1 MCGGGGKTE
10 RLGQVHG
17 LLGAL
22 ELDLFVDLALHLSG
36 QAALLLRVGKD
47 ARVVKADGVHKVDK
61 VAELVVGLGR
71 EADHGRGTDHD
82 AGDTLTQIAEQVLE
96 LLARTRTAHSLE
108 DARVAVLHGD
118 IDIGQHLG
126 GIANRLD
133 KLVGHALRLQVEN
146 TDPDVLRTH
155 GLGYGA
161 QQLRQIARRALGD
174 VTIRKVGA
182 PDARVLADQHDLSH
196 ATGNQVAHLGNN
208 ALGIARVITTADIR
222 DHAEATEA
230 VAAIGDLDVGDSAL
244 DGALDLRNIGGNL
257 ALDAQHAIDDRHDAI
272 LLVGLHKGSD
282 LGQLIGQIVAI
293 ARRHTAAHDDGA
305 RTNAVLNLVGELER
319 GLDALGRCGGEERAC
334 IDDGD
339 IGILWVEC
347 LLVARGGQKR
357 THAVG
362 VNLVLS
368 APEGDVE
375 HGAQRCIHV
384 GEQSFRMILAVVGE
398 LQRLAVVLVAQE
410 LDHGLQRVL
419 RSRGNTQ
426 LVGLDSHLDL
436 ELLVLD
442 VLVDLLGGRLVD
454 TLDDMAEHAHGATR
468 CRLRSIPRDSLEVDA
483 ALDELGAQHLD
494 NLLGDKVGRGVDRKE
509 LVALRKLDRGAGIL
523 KVIALGN
530 LARGLLEGVVD
541 LLHVDLGH
549 DVEAGIFSHDVSFR
563 VRAA

>member
-1 MCGGGGKTE
+1 M
-10 RLGQVHG
+10 R
-17 LLGAL
+17 A
-22 ELDLFVDLALHLSG
+22 
-36 QAALLLRVGKD
+36 
-47 ARVVKADGVHKVDK
+47 
-61 VAELVVGLGR
+61 
-71 EADHGRGTDHD
+71 
-82 AGDTLTQIAEQVLE
+82 
-96 LLARTRTAHSLE
+96 
-108 DARVAVLHGD
+108 
-118 IDIGQHLG
+118 
-126 GIANRLD
+126 
-133 KLVGHALRLQVEN
+133 
-146 TDPDVLRTH
+146 H
-155 GLGYGA
+155 GLGDGT

-174 VTIRKVGA
+174 VLVGKVVT
-182 PDARVLADQHDLSH
+182 PNTRVLADQHDLAH
-196 ATGNQVAHLGNN
+196 TAGNQVAHLGDN
-208 ALGIARVITTADIR
+208 ALGITRVIATADVG
-222 DHAEATEA
+222 DHAEAAET
-230 VAAIGDLDVGDSAL
+230 VAAIGNLDVGNGTL
-244 DGALDLRNIGGNL
+244 DGTLDLRNIGCDL
-257 ALDAQHAIDDRHDAI
+257 TLDTQHAIDDRHDAV

-282 LGQLIGQIVAI
+282 LGQLVRQVVAI
-293 ARRHTAAHDDGA
+293 ARRHAAAHDDGA

-339 IGILWVEC
+339 IGILRVEC
-347 LLVARGGQKR
+347 FLVACGGQKR

-384 GEQSFRMILAVVGE
+384 GKRSFRMILAVVGE
-398 LQRLAVVLVAQE
+398 LKRLAVVLVAQE
-410 LDHGLQRVL
+410 LDHSLQRVL

-426 LVGLDSHLDL
+426 LIGLDGHLDL

-454 TLDDMAEHAHGATR
+454 TLDDMAEHAHGTAR

-483 ALDELGAQHLD
+483 ALDELGAQHVD
-494 NLLGDKVGRGVDRKE
+494 NLFGDKVGRGVDRKE

>member
-1 MCGGGGKTE
+1 M
-10 RLGQVHG
+10 
-17 LLGAL
+17 
-22 ELDLFVDLALHLSG
+22 
-36 QAALLLRVGKD
+36 
-47 ARVVKADGVHKVDK
+47 
-61 VAELVVGLGR
+61 
-71 EADHGRGTDHD
+71 
-82 AGDTLTQIAEQVLE
+82 
-96 LLARTRTAHSLE
+96 
-108 DARVAVLHGD
+108 LHGD
-118 IDIGQHLG
+118 IDIGQHLRR
-126 GIANRLD
+126 IANGLD
-133 KLVGHALRLQVEN
+133 KLVSHALGLQVKYA
-146 TDPDVLRTH
+146 DPHVMRTH
-155 GLGYGA
+155 RLSNGL
-161 QQLRQIARRALGD
+161 QQLRQIARRALGE
-174 VTIRKVGA
+174 VLVGKVGT
-182 PDARVLADQHDLSH
+182 PDARVLADQHDLAH
-196 ATGNQVAHLGNN
+196 TAGNQVAHLGDD
-208 ALGIARVITTADIR
+208 ALGIARMIAAADIR
-222 DHAEATEA
+222 DHAEAAEA
-230 VAAIGDLDVGDSAL
+230 VAAIGDLDVGNSAL
-244 DGALDLRNIGGNL
+244 DGALDLRNIGGDL
-257 ALDAQHAIDDRHDAI
+257 ALDTQHVIDDRHDAVF
-272 LLVGLHKGSD
+272 LVGLHKGSD
-282 LGQLIGQIVAI
+282 LGQLVRQVIAI
-293 ARRHTAAHDDGA
+293 ARRHAAAHDDGA

-319 GLDALGRCGGEERAC
+319 GLDALGRCGGEERTC

-339 IGILWVEC
+339 IGILRVEC

-384 GEQSFRMILAVVGE
+384 GERSFRLILAVVGE

-426 LVGLDSHLDL
+426 FVGLDGHLDL

-454 TLDDMAEHAHGATR
+454 TLDDMAEHAHGAAR
-468 CRLRSIPRDSLEVDA
+468 RRLRSIPRDSLEVDA
-483 ALDELGAQHLD
+483 ALDELGAQHVD
-494 NLLGDKVGRGVDRKE
+494 NLFGDKVGRGVDRKE
-509 LVALRKLDRGAGIL
+509 LVALRKLDRGARIL

>member
-1 MCGGGGKTE
+1 M
-10 RLGQVHG
+10 
-17 LLGAL
+17 
-22 ELDLFVDLALHLSG
+22 
-36 QAALLLRVGKD
+36 
-47 ARVVKADGVHKVDK
+47 
-61 VAELVVGLGR
+61 
-71 EADHGRGTDHD
+71 
-82 AGDTLTQIAEQVLE
+82 
-96 LLARTRTAHSLE
+96 
-108 DARVAVLHGD
+108 LHGD

-126 GIANRLD
+126 RIANRID
-133 KLVGHALRLQVEN
+133 KLIGHALGLQIEHA
-146 TDPDVLRTH
+146 DPDVVRAH
-155 GLGYGA
+155 GLGDGT

-174 VTIRKVGA
+174 ILVSKVGA
-182 PDARVLADQHDLSH
+182 PNTRVLADQHDLAH
-196 ATGNQVAHLGNN
+196 TAGNQVAYLGDN
-208 ALGIARVITTADIR
+208 ALGIARMIATANIG
-222 DHAEATEA
+222 DHAEAAEA
-230 VAAIGDLDVGDSAL
+230 VAAIGNLDVGDSAL
-244 DGALDLRNIGGNL
+244 DSALDLRNIGCDL
-257 ALDAQHAIDDRHDAI
+257 THDTQHAIDDRHDAV

-282 LGQLIGQIVAI
+282 LGQLVRQVVAI
-293 ARRHTAAHDDGA
+293 ARRHTAAHNDGA

-319 GLDALGRCGGEERAC
+319 GLDALGRCGGEERAS

-339 IGILWVEC
+339 IGILRVEC

-384 GEQSFRMILAVVGE
+384 GEQSFRLILAVVGE

-426 LVGLDSHLDL
+426 LVGLDGHLNL
-436 ELLVLD
+436 ELLILD
-442 VLVDLLGGRLVD
+442 VLIDLLGGRLVNA
-454 TLDDMAEHAHGATR
+454 LDDMAEHAHGAAR

-483 ALDELGAQHLD
+483 ALDELGAQHVD

-523 KVIALGN
+523 QVIALGN